1 MVWHIILMTINLFAF
16 LNLNKIDNS
25 LLLCFNDNMKHYN
38 WDKPNTTYPTYP
50 TYNDITSFNTI
61 KSYKYSYA
69 LLLSVV
75 VIVVFVLIN
84 KIE

>member
-1 MVWHIILMTINLFAF
+1 MTINLFAF

-50 TYNDITSFNTI
+50 TYPTSNDITSFNTV

-69 LLLSVV
+69 LLVSIV
-75 VIVVFVLIN
+75 VIVLFVLIN
-84 KIE
+84 KID